1 MDEFWSPLFCVDGND
16 MHIFFNFSRKERII
30 AYYQPYTGANSLLLG
45 GVFSHDTMDKVGT
58 NISVAYSSNLHA
70 CGIKALVFFSYYHHR
85 KEIFSLLQKL
95 RYL

>member
-1 MDEFWSPLFCVDGND
+1 
-16 MHIFFNFSRKERII
+16 MHIFFNSSRKERII

-70 CGIKALVFFSYYHHR
+70 CGIEALWFFSSYYHHR
-85 KEIFSLLQKL
+85 KEIF
-95 RYL
+95 